1 MFIIKPIT
9 EIIIIKRFVLSEKY
23 GKKYFSNLYFS
34 IMRKNSETVKNA
46 NKKSIKIRSLIF
58 SVTGKKFNIFSKI
71 LSGIVKTRA
80 GNDNIKNNIVDSE
93 KAYKNISKSNNISV
107 NIQKMQ
113 MKLIML
119 INLYFFICFQ
129 SFRIFLEF
137 CLIVLLIPALNFC
150 KFRM

>member
-1 MFIIKPIT
+1 
-9 EIIIIKRFVLSEKY
+9 
-23 GKKYFSNLYFS
+23 
-34 IMRKNSETVKNA
+34 MRNSSETVKNT

-129 SFRIFLEF
+129 SFHVF
-137 CLIVLLIPALNFC
+137 
-150 KFRM
+150 